1 MVGPRAGFAAVD
13 RCRHEINEL
22 CRSGLEPAELL
33 GGVLDRLRRRV
44 GFDAAFASATD
55 PTTTLF
61 SQAAVVENLPSTM
74 CAPWLENEFTVE
86 DFNKYADLHR
96 AGSGPTTLYRSTHER
111 PLRSVRHREL
121 NSVHRFGPELR
132 ATFSVDGECW
142 GALNLLRS
150 LGAADFDADDLALVG
165 AVQTVVARGLRR
177 CVLSVDV
184 DGEPYVEPGVV
195 LLDGA
200 GTVVS
205 MTEHATSYLAEL
217 SHPDVE
223 HHGTHLPGEAYV
235 VGSLAQ
241 ARAAGMPG
249 SAPVVRTRA
258 RNGQWLTLRA
268 DCSRDAAG
276 RVATTAIVIE
286 PSRTSEILPLL
297 VAAHELSPREEA
309 VLSELVTGASTSEAA
324 RALGISPH
332 TVRDHVKS
340 LHYKVGV
347 RSRAEL
353 MSRLYRLR
361 YAVGTTS
368 DRSTSH

>member
-1 MVGPRAGFAAVD
+1 MVGRRASFAAVD
-13 RCRHEINEL
+13 RCRHEVNEL
-22 CRSGLEPAELL
+22 CRGGLDPAELL
-33 GGVLDRLRRRV
+33 RGVLDRLRQRV

-55 PTTTLF
+55 PTTMLF
-61 SQAAVVENLPSTM
+61 AQGGVVENLPPTM

-111 PLRSVRHREL
+111 PARSVRHREL
-121 NSVHRFGPELR
+121 NTAHGFGPELR

-142 GALNLLRS
+142 GALNLLRD

-165 AVQTVVARGLRR
+165 AVQAVVARGLRHF
-177 CVLSVDV
+177 VLGVDV
-184 DGEPYVEPGVV
+184 DGEPYVDPGVV
-195 LLDGA
+195 LLDGDGA
-200 GTVVS
+200 VVS
-205 MTEHATSYLAEL
+205 MTEHAATYLAEL
-217 SHPDVE
+217 SHPGVE
-223 HHGTHLPGEAYV
+223 HHGTELPGEAYV
-235 VGSLAQ
+235 VGSR
-241 ARAAGMPG
+241 ARARAGGLPG
-249 SAPVVRTRA
+249 AAPVVRTRA

-276 RVATTAIVIE
+276 EVATTAIVIE
-286 PSRTSEILPLL
+286 PSRTSEMLPLL

-309 VLSELVTGASTSEAA
+309 VLAELATGASTAEAA

-340 LHYKVGV
+340 LHEKVGV
-347 RSRAEL
+347 RSRTEL
-353 MSRLYRLR
+353 VSRLYRLR
-361 YAVGTTS
+361 SAPAATC